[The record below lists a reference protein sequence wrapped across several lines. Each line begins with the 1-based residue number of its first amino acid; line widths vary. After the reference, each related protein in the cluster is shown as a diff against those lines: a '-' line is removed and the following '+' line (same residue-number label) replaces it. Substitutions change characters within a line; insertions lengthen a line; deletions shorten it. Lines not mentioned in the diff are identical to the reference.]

1 VSDERRNHRRVPV
14 LAEVHW
20 EGKTGRHEARTS
32 DLSSGGCFI
41 DTVGQVT
48 EGERLKFQLR
58 LPNGEWMEAEGEVTY
73 ADPNVGFGVRFTD
86 VVSESDRKKIDWIVK
101 AEAYRLEGKQ

>member
-1 VSDERRNHRRVPV
+1 MSDERRNYRRVPV
-14 LAEVHW
+14 LVEVYW
-20 EGKTGRHEARTS
+20 EGKTGRYEARTS

-48 EGERLKFQLR
+48 EGERLKFQLQ

-73 ADPNVGFGVRFTD
+73 AYSNIGFGVRFTEAL
-86 VVSESDRKKIDWIVK
+86 SESDRKKIDWIVK
-101 AEAYRLEGKQ
+101 AEAHRLDGKQ